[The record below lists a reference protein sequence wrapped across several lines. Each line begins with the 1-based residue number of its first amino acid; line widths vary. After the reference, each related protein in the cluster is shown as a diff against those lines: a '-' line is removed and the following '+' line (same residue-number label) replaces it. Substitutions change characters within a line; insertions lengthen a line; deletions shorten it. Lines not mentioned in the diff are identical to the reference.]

1 VKIAEYNQMMKYL
14 TRPARSEPEY
24 EQVAMAG
31 AFKGGKKLIEKLLK
45 KGDIK
50 KGEAPK
56 TDVEKVQSKVE
67 SDQKSIQKLSDN
79 NQIPVKDQTV
89 KSPYK
94 FTGDETLDDPGMFDD
109 IFNKMY
115 PDYSEGGKYELPLPG
130 EEPLTKKKRTL
141 NAEGGVIGE
150 DGMFVGEDLE
160 SRTGFAEIKT
170 KNVLKAPD
178 LVKLLEKYDINISP
192 RNIGRGAEIYGIKR
206 PENVTVEYKD
216 RNSKRL
222 VDLEKPKSFY
232 VKPTVSEL
240 NQIKKQYDINQ
251 LKAPG
256 MTEAGKKEFKKRK
269 AYVTKLLK
277 TKKYTQAEV
286 KRMAKEKFNKDMSSV
301 VNEVAKTIKGI
312 PSGTTGESAALVKKI
327 KRDLKELNKSE
338 VKKLLKNGD
347 TNLEK
352 LVKKT
357 SKLLDIN
364 NDLATRRIGQLIEAY
379 AGDDRYIKVKDDLFL
394 RRVQPI
400 LKGLGQIEGTKL
412 FGGLAGGLQRVRAE
426 RKVAKDLSKQSSFF
440 PSLRKRIQE
449 LIPGSGYETDE
460 IKNIKSSAKF
470 GTSPYSVF
478 IQGVQSNINQ
488 EKAATLDKQ
497 TSIYEKRLQNAKTIT
512 EKKEIANEFNKKAK
526 AFAAEANKNL
536 KPGQLPVRTLE
547 ISFNEPNKVIKN
559 KSALA
564 NYGDMFDDIYKKHGY
579 SFKVPSDVKTV
590 DEVLPFLKSGRG
602 QKQILRGV
610 QTQAPRLFLQ
620 AIPGAESL
628 ADFTSSIIDDVA
640 KGAYGRAA
648 LKKLGLIGTYFG
660 GKDAVKTLAEG
671 ESGAEAVADFLGL
684 KGIAQDAMET
694 ASLTPEGRDIK
705 QRTAREQYQK
715 NLQESG
721 FMGGGLDQSGIAS
734 LYPTE
739 PDQPVTE
746 AEARQLQTE
755 QDIYG
760 SRKEGIEQLRRQAG
774 DIQLQQFKS
783 KFGIPYDLNREYAYG
798 GRVEMKIGGDPKDK
812 KKTTPALDKPT
823 IQIDPNA
830 PIDPGR
836 RDFMEKGAGM
846 GLGLGALATGLVKF
860 GPEIKKAVTN
870 VTTTIVD
877 EVPNIINEL
886 YFTIRNLGKT
896 TDYGRDGIVKT
907 KLGNYELIEEPGGYS
922 ITKTTDSDFR
932 YQQEYFEVT
941 TDPEKGVIH
950 YEELTALPDMDG
962 KLKDVDYGVDL
973 DTYREIGEDLAKIKK
988 DDSLIKIAD
997 DDIAKQ
1003 IEKEEAFK
1011 KSLQKKGTG
1020 END

>member
-1 VKIAEYNQMMKYL
+1 MKIAEYNQMMKYL

-94 FTGDETLDDPGMFDD
+94 FTGDETLDDPGMLDD

-141 NAEGGVIGE
+141 NAEGGVIGG
-150 DGMFVGEDLE
+150 GMIEGEDLGD
-160 SRTGFAEIKT
+160 RTGFARPKPVPPTGSENFLKKILKQKNLKSWEDMTPTQKYTFSNITFPNYLKQQKEIGDKIPAKELAKKLGITVDQLKFTRKIRTTRTGAKT
-170 KNVLKAPD
+170 TSPLGDKIKEVLGDPLTFDNIAGAPRGQAVGSAAFYNNPSKED
-178 LVKLLEKYDINISP
+178 LQILKQYV
-192 RNIGRGAEIYGIKR
+192 
-206 PENVTVEYKD
+206 
-216 RNSKRL
+216 
-222 VDLEKPKSFY
+222 PKSDQSNVIQRPILERMKKLTTGKKGEKF
-232 VKPTVSEL
+232 L
-240 NQIKKQYDINQ
+240 NIIKKEN
-251 LKAPG
+251 LSN
-256 MTEAGKKEFKKRK
+256 
-269 AYVTKLLK
+269 TK
-277 TKKYTQAEV
+277 T
-286 KRMAKEKFNKDMSSV
+286 
-301 VNEVAKTIKGI
+301 
-312 PSGTTGESAALVKKI
+312 
-327 KRDLKELNKSE
+327 
-338 VKKLLKNGD
+338 
-347 TNLEK
+347 LEK
-352 LVKKT
+352 LQKFFPEYTADELGTVITRTAQVMDGQQFRGVDFINTDRKT
-357 SKLLDIN
+357 ASKIFTEIQSAKYGNPLRTASYQ
-364 NDLATRRIGQLIEAY
+364 LA
-379 AGDDRYIKVKDDLFL
+379 
-394 RRVQPI
+394 
-400 LKGLGQIEGTKL
+400 LKGLDKQLKGKDSLNFKTYRDYIQKELKKIGLKGALDIDEYFGVSV
-412 FGGLAGGLQRVRAE
+412 GGLKEGFH
-426 RKVAKDLSKQSSFF
+426 D
-440 PSLRKRIQE
+440 
-449 LIPGSGYETDE
+449 
-460 IKNIKSSAKF
+460 
-470 GTSPYSVF
+470 YSVF
-478 IQGVQSNINQ
+478 SRAIQSD
-488 EKAATLDKQ
+488 L
-497 TSIYEKRLQNAKTIT
+497 NAKNLAAFQGTLSKYINELDTIKN
-512 EKKEIANEFNKKAK
+512 KKELFKRIDEM
-526 AFAAEANKNL
+526 
-536 KPGQLPVRTLE
+536 
-547 ISFNEPNKVIKN
+547 NKVIKGRE
-559 KSALA
+559 KDLKV
-564 NYGDMFDDIYKKHGY
+564 DLPKFYKGAAQQAFGKKRFAELQAQGLEFKTGRPY
-579 SFKVPSDVKTV
+579 SIQIPKGAMTQKEILSSLRSGKGVTKTLDQITKDAV
-590 DEVLPFLKSGRG
+590 AYSTAKKMKGPKLKS
-602 QKQILRGV
+602 V
-610 QTQAPRLFLQ
+610 V
-620 AIPGAESL
+620 IPGAQSF

-660 GKDAVKTLAEG
+660 GKDAVKTLGKG

-823 IQIDPNA
+823 IPIDPNA
-830 PIDPGR
+830 PVDPGR
-836 RDFMEKGAGM
+836 RDFMEKGAG
-846 GLGLGALATGLVKF
+846 LGALGVGLATGAVKF
-860 GPEIKKAVTN
+860 APEIKKAVTG
-870 VTTTIVD
+870 VTSQID
-877 EVPNIINEL
+877 QVPNIVNEL
-886 YFTIRNLGKT
+886 YFTIKNFGKQ
-896 TDYGRDGIVKT
+896 TDYPKPGSDTVK
-907 KLGNYELIEEPGGYS
+907 YEFGPYKMEEGPGGYN
-922 ITKTTDSDFR
+922 ITKTTDSDYR
-932 YQQEYFEVT
+932 YQEEYFEVYK
-941 TDPEKGVIH
+941 DPETGAIQ
-950 YEELTALPDMDG
+950 YEELTVRPDMDG
-962 KLKDVDYGVDL
+962 KLKDVDYGVNL
-973 DTYREIGEDLAKIKK
+973 DTYREIGEDLAKIKG